1 METNNTT
8 SKLIRGDETTEN
20 QNGTSCSESFSECWG
35 DDKPF
40 NDVFNSLSTDDADKV
55 SVDIIKETLNSIWKE
70 KGRRVYEDPLEAF
83 DTEMQ
88 S

>member
-1 METNNTT
+1 MRPLKIKMERLVRNLFLSVGVN
-8 SKLIRGDETTEN
+8 
-20 QNGTSCSESFSECWG
+20 
-35 DDKPF
+35 DKPF

-70 KGRRVYEDPLEAF
+70 KGHRVYEDPLEAF